1 MKHDMISVSKSAL
14 INTITDMVADIYD
27 DVLGTFS
34 DVIVAHMSEEDDEF
48 SDTVCAKI
56 RTELGIINSTCGD
69 LMAST
74 IKLNDKSEFNLNTV
88 AHFDAALLKTLFGT
102 PSDFSETLGEAISN
116 ASETLLSRQEWEE
129 DISNKIDSL
138 IEESNQNSP
147 DSKEAES

>member
-27 DVLGTFS
+27 DVLGTLS
-34 DVIVAHMSEEDDEF
+34 DVIVAHMSEEDEF

-129 DISNKIDSL
+129 DISNEIDSL